1 MENLEKFETE
11 PINNNN
17 ELENYKNNRIKSKN
31 KNKQKNKYIKAIIY
45 ILIISLLIIILYI
58 LISKLAKN
66 NKEQIYNNYYT
77 VLIGDIGSIHS
88 KLRLLNMTSN
98 ITLIPIV
105 LKELNETTA
114 SFKSLEQLINKFLV
128 NLTLE
133 QKPKYAF
140 ISLPG
145 PIEDNCVKTLPNM
158 PYWEPYNGTQL
169 GIKLGIN
176 HFIFI
181 NDFVGNGY
189 AIQTK
194 LKENKDYK
202 VLNRVR
208 PKENGAKL
216 MIGPGTSLGM
226 GFLLKKENEKNG
238 YYTIGIS
245 EGAGRD
251 YAPKND
257 YDLKLRNFIKKE
269 INLENISLDQLC
281 SARALIP
288 IYKYLHIVENYE
300 SDERSKFKR
309 DRYLA
314 RKIDKFKDYNNLSEI
329 HNINSEIIKKGLSN
343 KCQLS
348 RRALLFFIEI
358 FGEIAGDLAL
368 FTLAYNGVYL
378 LGRLT
383 RELTPLILEN
393 NIFMKHFKN
402 KDHFWF
408 LLERIPVYLIQN
420 ENIELI
426 GLREAARRYLE
437 EKEKKG

>member
-1 MENLEKFETE
+1 MDKLEKFETE
-11 PINNNN
+11 PINNN
-17 ELENYKNNRIKSKN
+17 ELENYKSNKIKSKN
-31 KNKQKNKYIKAIIY
+31 KNKVRNKYIKTIFIII
-45 ILIISLLIIILYI
+45 ILSLLIIILYI
-58 LISKLAKN
+58 LITKITKE
-66 NKEQIYNNYYT
+66 NKEKIYNNNNYI
-77 VLIGDIGSIHS
+77 VLIGDIGGIHS

-98 ITLIPIV
+98 ISSTPII
-105 LKELNETTA
+105 LKELNEITS
-114 SFKSLEQLINKFLV
+114 SFESLEQLLNKFLY
-128 NLTLE
+128 NLTTE

-145 PIEDNCVKTLPNM
+145 PIEDNCIITLPNI
-158 PYWEPYNGTQL
+158 PYWESYNGTKL

-176 HFIFI
+176 HLIFI

-189 AIQTK
+189 AIQTN
-194 LKENKDYK
+194 LVENKDYI
-202 VLNRVR
+202 VLNRVK

-216 MIGPGTSLGM
+216 MIGPGTGLGM
-226 GFLLKKENEKNG
+226 GFLLKNENEKNG

-245 EGAGRD
+245 EGGGRD
-251 YAPKND
+251 YAPKSD
-257 YDLKLRNFIKKE
+257 KDLKLRNFIKNE
-269 INLENISLDQLC
+269 INLENISLEQLC

-288 IYKYLHIVENYE
+288 IYKFLHIVENDK
-300 SDERSKFKR
+300 SDGIDKYKRERN
-309 DRYLA
+309 LA
-314 RKIDKFKDYNNLSEI
+314 KKIDKFKEYNNLNEI
-329 HNINSEIIKKGLSN
+329 HKINSEIIKKGLSN
-343 KCQLS
+343 ECQLS
-348 RRALLFFIEI
+348 RQTLLVFIEI

-408 LLERIPVYLIQN
+408 LLQRIPVYLIQN

-426 GLREAARRYLE
+426 GLTEAARRYFE
-437 EKEKKG
+437 EKEKI